1 MRSTLRAALAA
12 LALAS
17 PLAALAVALAAPG
30 AALAQEAAPGP
41 GEDPRAPKFADVE
54 RGFFIGMEAGW
65 PVLLSETRTKDPVKF
80 PQAAGGGG
88 RALGL
93 AVGLQLGYDVT
104 SRLALSLYADGFFL
118 KADGAYGAFDVMAAG
133 ADVRW
138 AFWGRKDRNGWE
150 RLLAYVHAR
159 GGWVMTHP
167 EGLFG
172 DTDLMFG
179 GGPGIEYFAQLRHF
193 SWWAQLDGLYVLDAA
208 TPGAALLT
216 GVRYTF

>member
-1 MRSTLRAALAA
+1 MRTAMTRLAVLAALAA
-12 LALAS
+12 LAG
-17 PLAALAVALAAPG
+17 PG
-30 AALAQEAAPGP
+30 RAQEAAPGP
-41 GEDPRAPKFADVE
+41 GEDPRAPRFADVE

-65 PVLLSETRTKDPVKF
+65 PVLLSETRTRDPVKF

-133 ADVRW
+133 ADVRY
-138 AFWGRKDRNGWE
+138 AFYGRKDRNGWE
-150 RLLAYVHAR
+150 RFFVYAHAR
-159 GGWVMTHP
+159 GGYVLTHP

-172 DTDLMFG
+172 DTDLMVG
-179 GGPGIEYFAQLRHF
+179 GGVGVEYFAQLRHF